1 MTNKQ
6 KVTSILMALTLGG
19 VAGHNIDDIVEKYNL
34 QVNRYPIKVEYDII
48 YKCMSNYDKPIS
60 RKVYLNKKEVCT
72 CALEKVELEY
82 DYTNYQIDYIKFLD
96 KFEIKANEC
105 M

>member
-1 MTNKQ
+1 MSNKQ

-19 VAGHNIDDIVEKYNL
+19 VAGHHIDDIVEKYNL
-34 QVNRYPIKVEYDII
+34 QVDRYPIKVEYDII
-48 YKCMSNYDKPIS
+48 YKCISNYDEPIK
-60 RKVYLNKKEVCT
+60 REIYLAKKEVCT